1 MPTNRSRPSAIS
13 ISQFRTPPWPFS
25 TTSTGASSPQ
35 SERGASHPQELRRW
49 TDRLIPRFE
58 RLKREAEDR
67 SLPLIR
73 VVYDAAAVAA
83 ARQAYDRLVA
93 GARLMVVYGTGGSS
107 LGGQALAQLGGW
119 FIPGD
124 DRLGKE
130 ARPRMRF
137 YDNLDALSLVKGMEI
152 MDLAKTRFLVISKSG
167 NTAET
172 LTQTLTMM
180 GELRAQGLESRI
192 PELFLGITEPAK
204 PGVANGLRELF
215 TSLGIPMID
224 HAPDIGGRF
233 SAFTNV
239 GLFPAFARG
248 LDTDAFHAGGR
259 AVIEAIRDARHPADF
274 LPALSAAVSVGLNK
288 ERGVRASVMMPYADR
303 LARFSH
309 WYVQLWA
316 ESLGKN
322 DAEGMTAVAAL
333 GPVDQ
338 HSQMQLYLG
347 GSPHHL
353 TTIIRLAGLPDE
365 DTRPLP
371 ADLAEKAGA
380 AYLAGRTAGELVLA
394 QTRAIGDAFAAAGR
408 PLRIIELDRL
418 DEWGLGWLM
427 MHFMLETILAA
438 DLLGIDAFDQPAVET
453 AKRLTMDHLARTA
466 GDRRDA
472 DQAASAAAHQPD
484 RGG

>member
-1 MPTNRSRPSAIS
+1 MAIQHLIDGCLSSAIGA
-13 ISQFRTPPWPFS
+13 RGLTP
-25 TTSTGASSPQ
+25 A
-35 SERGASHPQELRRW
+35 ELLGW

-58 RLKREAEDR
+58 RLRREAEDG
-67 SLPLIR
+67 SLPYIR
-73 VVYDAAAVAA
+73 ALHDEAGATK
-83 ARQAYDRLVA
+83 ARAAYDRLVA
-93 GARLMVVYGTGGSS
+93 GARVMVVFGTGGAS

-124 DRLGKE
+124 DRIGKE
-130 ARPRMRF
+130 ARPRLRF

-172 LTQTLTMM
+172 LSQTLTIMA
-180 GELRAQGLESRI
+180 ELRAKGLEAQI
-192 PELFLGITEPAK
+192 PDLFLGITEPAR
-204 PGVANGLRELF
+204 PGVANALRQLF
-215 TSLGIPMID
+215 TNLSIPMLD
-224 HAPDIGGRF
+224 HAADIGGRF

-239 GLFPAFARG
+239 GLIPAFARG
-248 LDTDAFHAGGR
+248 LDTQAFLAGGR
-259 AVIEAIRDARHPADF
+259 AVIEAIRAAQHPADF
-274 LPALSAAVSVGLNK
+274 APALGAALAVGLAK
-288 ERGVRASVMMPYADR
+288 ERGVRSMVMMPYADR

-322 DAEGMTAVAAL
+322 DSEGMTTVAAL

-338 HSQMQLYLG
+338 HSQLQLYLG

-353 TTIIRLAGLPDE
+353 TTVIRLASPPAE
-365 DTRPLP
+365 DTRPMP
-371 ADLAEKAGA
+371 ADLAAMAGA
-380 AYLAGRTAGELVLA
+380 SYLGDRTVGELVMA
-394 QTRAIGDAFAAAGR
+394 QTQAIGDAFIASRR

-418 DEWGLGWLM
+418 DEWVLGWLM

-453 AKRLTMDHLARTA
+453 AKRLAWEQLSRVSQKSTPVL
-466 GDRRDA
+466 G
-472 DQAASAAAHQPD
+472 
-484 RGG
+484 

>member
-1 MPTNRSRPSAIS
+1 MAIQHL
-13 ISQFRTPPWPFS
+13 IDGCLDS
-25 TTSTGASSPQ
+25 TIGA
-35 SERGASHPQELRRW
+35 RGLTQQELDRW
-49 TDRLIPRFE
+49 TDRLGPRFE
-58 RLKREAEDR
+58 RLKREAQDR
-67 SLPLIR
+67 SLPQIR
-73 VVYDAAAVAA
+73 ALYDAAGVAA
-83 ARQAYDRLVA
+83 AREAYDRLVA

-107 LGGQALAQLGGW
+107 LGGQAIAQLGGW

-124 DRLGKE
+124 DRIGKE

-137 YDNLDALSLVKGMEI
+137 YDNLDALSLVKGLEI
-152 MDLAKTRFLVISKSG
+152 MDLARTRFLVISKSG

-172 LTQTLTMM
+172 LTQTLTIM
-180 GELRAQGLESRI
+180 GELRARGLESRF
-192 PELFLGITEPAK
+192 PELFLGITERER
-204 PGVANGLRELF
+204 PGADNSLRALF
-215 TSLGIPMID
+215 SSLGIPMLD

-239 GLFPAFARG
+239 GLLPAFARG
-248 LDTDAFHAGGR
+248 LDTEAFLAGGR
-259 AVIEAIRDARHPADF
+259 AAVEAIHHAQRPADF
-274 LPALSAAVSVGLNK
+274 APALGAAVAVGLNK
-288 ERGVRASVMMPYADR
+288 ERGIRACVMMPYADR

-309 WYVQLWA
+309 WWVQLWA

-338 HSQMQLYLG
+338 HSQLQLYLG

-353 TTIIRLAGLPDE
+353 ATIIRLAGLPDE
-365 DTRPLP
+365 DSRAMP

-394 QTRAIGDAFAAAGR
+394 QTRAIRDAFVASGR
-408 PLRIIELDRL
+408 PVRIIELERL
-418 DEWGLGWLM
+418 DEWALGWLM

-438 DLLGIDAFDQPAVET
+438 DCLGIDAFDQPAVERGKQL
-453 AKRLTMDHLARTA
+453 AKDELSRMAPRE
-466 GDRRDA
+466 GRDA
-472 DQAASAAAHQPD
+472 HSPASAAAHQPD